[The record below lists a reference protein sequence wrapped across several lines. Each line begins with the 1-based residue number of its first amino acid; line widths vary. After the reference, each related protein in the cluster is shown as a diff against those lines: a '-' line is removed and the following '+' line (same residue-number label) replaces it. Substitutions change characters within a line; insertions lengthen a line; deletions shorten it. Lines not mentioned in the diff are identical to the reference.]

1 MVDKDII
8 KECVEASEASIRN
21 YLNQF
26 FCIEEL
32 TFPQFKQK
40 MFAGLQSM
48 LAEDIKKVPG
58 SSFSCVSWFN
68 PTDPLQAPDAVVM
81 VKDIAIPEYLGDIKC
96 YRFALRDSIDGFIR
110 KYYCENLKELDLEE
124 RVAAFWIEKRKIE
137 IMPVF
142 YPSSLLPF
150 IHHQCPII
158 EGAMEKYRKFESLKE
173 LQHLVSGLSPYTGCN
188 RPKRDFKRYL
198 GVTS

>member
-1 MVDKDII
+1 MISKGII
-8 KECVEASEASIRN
+8 KECTEASEASIRN

-32 TFPQFKQK
+32 DFSQFKQK
-40 MFAGLQSM
+40 MFTGLQSM

-58 SSFSCVSWFN
+58 SSFSRVSWLT
-68 PTDPLQAPDAVVM
+68 PADPLRTPDAVVIVRDM
-81 VKDIAIPEYLGDIKC
+81 TIPEHLGKIKC
-96 YRFALRDSIDGFIR
+96 YRFTLKDSIDEFIR
-110 KYYCENLKELDLEE
+110 KYHYKNLKELDLEE

-137 IMPVF
+137 LMPVF

-158 EGAMEKYRKFESLKE
+158 RKALEEYRKFESLKE

-188 RPKRDFKRYL
+188 RPKRDFKRCSRF
-198 GVTS
+198 TS

>member
-1 MVDKDII
+1 MVSKDIL
-8 KECVEASEASIRN
+8 KECVEAREASIRD

-32 TFPQFKQK
+32 GFSQLKQK
-40 MFAGLQSM
+40 MFAGLQIM

-58 SSFSCVSWFN
+58 GSFSRVSWLT
-68 PTDPLQAPDAVVM
+68 PADPLQAPDAVVI
-81 VKDIAIPEYLGDIKC
+81 VEDIAIPEHLGNIKC
-96 YRFALRDSIDGFIR
+96 YRFILKDSVDEFVK
-110 KYYCENLKELDLEE
+110 KYHYKNLKELDLEE
-124 RVAAFWIEKRKIE
+124 RVATFWVEKRRIE
-137 IMPVF
+137 LMPVF

-158 EGAMEKYRKFESLKE
+158 TKAMEEYGKFESLKE

-188 RPKRDFKRYL
+188 RPKRDFKI
-198 GVTS
+198 

>member
-1 MVDKDII
+1 MISEGII
-8 KECVEASEASIRN
+8 KECAEASEASIRN

-32 TFPQFKQK
+32 GFSQFKQK
-40 MFAGLQSM
+40 MFTGLQSM

-58 SSFSCVSWFN
+58 SSFNRVSWLT
-68 PTDPLQAPDAVVM
+68 PADPLRTPDAVVM
-81 VKDIAIPEYLGDIKC
+81 MMDIAIPEHLDNIKC
-96 YRFALRDSIDGFIR
+96 YKFTLKDSIDEFIK
-110 KYYCENLKELDLEE
+110 KYYCKGLKELDLEE

-137 IMPVF
+137 LMPVF

-158 EGAMEKYRKFESLKE
+158 EGAMEEYRKFESLKE

-188 RPKRDFKRYL
+188 RPKRDFKI
-198 GVTS
+198 

>member
-1 MVDKDII
+1 MYG
-8 KECVEASEASIRN
+8 ASEASIRN

-32 TFPQFKQK
+32 DFSQFKQK
-40 MFAGLQSM
+40 MFTGLQSM

-58 SSFSCVSWFN
+58 SSFSRVLWLT
-68 PTDPLQAPDAVVM
+68 PADPLRTPDAVVIVRDM
-81 VKDIAIPEYLGDIKC
+81 AIPEHLGNIKC
-96 YRFALRDSIDGFIR
+96 YRFALKDSIDEFIR
-110 KYYCENLKELDLEE
+110 KYYCKSLKEPDLEE

-137 IMPVF
+137 LMPVF
-142 YPSSLLPF
+142 YPSSLIPF

-158 EGAMEKYRKFESLKE
+158 EGAMEEYRKFESLKE

-188 RPKRDFKRYL
+188 RPKRDFRI
-198 GVTS
+198 